1 MMHAGL
7 LPLACLLAVA
17 AGFAPANPRA
27 GGRLVGSRSA
37 VPCDPAVD
45 ECPADSVSEHVDVP
59 KSQSIRWRPSL
70 EDSKWWLMRT
80 ESSTRQHAEL
90 SRLRLAGALAL
101 PSTDEV
107 ALDSRL
113 EITRNWLELAMIG
126 ETREWLIDLAP
137 PQRELGEAAR
147 AWLEHSCALTRR
159 SRARDSRECGA
170 GVSPRIG
177 SSRAS

>member
-1 MMHAGL
+1 MHAGPL
-7 LPLACLLAVA
+7 LALACLLAVA
-17 AGFAPANPRA
+17 SGFAPANPRA
-27 GGRLVGSRSA
+27 GGRLVGLRSA
-37 VPCDPAVD
+37 AAPCDPAVD

-113 EITRNWLELAMIG
+113 AITRNWLELAMA
-126 ETREWLIDLAP
+126 REWLFDLAP
-137 PQRELGEAAR
+137 PQREVGEAAR
-147 AWLEHSCALTRR
+147 AWLEHSWLEMRDLRADPEVACA
-159 SRARDSRECGA
+159 
-170 GVSPRIG
+170 
-177 SSRAS
+177 

>member
-1 MMHAGL
+1 MASMMHAGL
-7 LPLACLLAVA
+7 LPLACLFAVA
-17 AGFAPANPRA
+17 AGFTPANPRA
-27 GGRLVGSRSA
+27 GGRLVGSRSV

-70 EDSKWWLMRT
+70 EDSNWWLMRT

-113 EITRNWLELAMIG
+113 ARRPEPAKRCAV
-126 ETREWLIDLAP
+126 RDLAI
-137 PQRELGEAAR
+137 AR
-147 AWLEHSCALTRR
+147 KPTIIPSK
-159 SRARDSRECGA
+159 
-170 GVSPRIG
+170 
-177 SSRAS
+177 